1 MTGRFRRILVRA
13 FELLFLSEMYSAVPV
28 CMTEVP
34 CKPRAVRIIK
44 CLTTSVQLA
53 VEMPQDFQGPR
64 VTGFVV
70 HNQLQLIRANLS
82 RQYRTVPLLT
92 TVVAGFPGPLNT
104 FELPVATPLIEMMKL
119 VVPAHSQDTKVTVK
133 ITWLYIVSLS

>member
-70 HNQLQLIRANLS
+70 HNQLQLIRANLGSNS

-104 FELPVATPLIEMMKL
+104 FELLVATPLINQSINQKRIK
-119 VVPAHSQDTKVTVK
+119 VTKVTNV
-133 ITWLYIVSLS
+133 TARPLLQC